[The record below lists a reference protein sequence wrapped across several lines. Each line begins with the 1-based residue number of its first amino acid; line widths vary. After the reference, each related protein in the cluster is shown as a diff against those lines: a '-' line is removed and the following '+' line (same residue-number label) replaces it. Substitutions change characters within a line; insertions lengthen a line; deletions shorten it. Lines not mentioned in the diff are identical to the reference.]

1 MKLNENNV
9 FGILKSKTMPFCYI
23 IIFQMFRRN
32 GSFAISCVYA
42 QKTCD
47 NAHTTHH
54 FKYYICKNTII
65 TWKTKEKYL

>member
-1 MKLNENNV
+1 MKLNENNL
-9 FGILKSKTMPFCYI
+9 FSIIKSKTMPSRYI
-23 IIFQMFRRN
+23 FIIQAFRRN
-32 GSFAISCVYA
+32 ESFAISCVYA

-47 NAHTTHH
+47 NAHTTHR